1 MTTVLVTTAT
11 GQIGSALVP
20 MLAERGTAVRA
31 MTRRQPAPGV
41 VDTRAEVVVA
51 DLDDPESLGAA
62 LDGVDALF
70 LNTPSSQHAAEQQI
84 RAADLAAAAAVR
96 RVVLLSQLAAA
107 EESPVRF
114 LRWHAQVERHL
125 ETLPFE
131 VVVLRPNLFL
141 QGLLAI
147 APAIREHGTLGA
159 PIGDARVSMVDT
171 RDIAAIA
178 ATVLLDDGHAG
189 AVYTLTGPT
198 AITHTQAAQAIAAA
212 TGKPVEFRDLSESE
226 FAAVLDGVLPAWQV
240 DGLLEDYAHYRRGE
254 AAAIDPAVPEIL
266 GRPALDLTT
275 FAYEHRHSFGG

>member
-20 MLAERGTAVRA
+20 MLAERGTTVRA
-31 MTRRQPAPGV
+31 MTRRTPAPGV
-41 VDTRAEVVVA
+41 VDARAEVAVA
-51 DLDDPESLGAA
+51 DLDDTGSLRAA

-96 RVVLLSQLAAA
+96 RVVLLSQLAAD
-107 EESPVRF
+107 EDSPVRF
-114 LRWHAQVERHL
+114 LRWHARVERHL
-125 ETLPFE
+125 GTLPLE

-159 PIGDARVSMVDT
+159 PIGDARISMVDT
-171 RDIAAIA
+171 RDIAAVA

-189 AVYTLTGPT
+189 AVHTLTGP
-198 AITHTQAAQAIAAA
+198 AAVTHTQAARAIAAA
-212 TGKPVEFRDLSESE
+212 TGTPVEFRDLSEAR
-226 FAAVLDGVLPAWQV
+226 FAAVLDGVLPAWQI

-254 AAAIDPAVPEIL
+254 AAAVDPAVPEIL
-266 GRPALDLTT
+266 GRPALDLAA
-275 FAYEHRHSFGG
+275 FARHHRRAFGG